1 MSRADVCGTAYGSG
15 MSVKPSGP
23 VDTPGSLAPRGCSI
37 DVGGDACPW
46 PVEPGA
52 PLDLCVTHLLEAHD
66 WVDREFG
73 VTDLLPSPCLACGS
87 RLGVRYPSGWLCA
100 VCEWRVGE
108 LPDGAIVD
116 GRVDVV
122 YYLRYGDRIK
132 IGTSANPRKRVASLP
147 HDEVLAFERGG
158 RLLEQRRHVQF
169 ADHRIVG
176 TEWFEPHEALVSH
189 VAELSAGV
197 DDPWAQFDR
206 WVSRQI
212 ALHG

>member
-1 MSRADVCGTAYGSG
+1 MSAARRTVPG
-15 MSVKPSGP
+15 MSVKSSKQPEGA
-23 VDTPGSLAPRGCSI
+23 VALAPRACSVDI
-37 DVGGDACPW
+37 GGVACPS
-46 PVEPGA
+46 PVAAGA

-100 VCEWRVGE
+100 LCEWRVGE
-108 LPDGAIVD
+108 LPDGPIAD

-132 IGTSANPRKRVASLP
+132 IGTSANPRQRVASLP

-158 RLLEQRRHVQF
+158 RLLEQRRHAEF
-169 ADHRIVG
+169 AEHRIVG
-176 TEWFEPHEALVSH
+176 TEWFDSHEALVAH

-197 DDPWAQFDR
+197 DDPWALFDR
-206 WVSRQI
+206 WVSRQV